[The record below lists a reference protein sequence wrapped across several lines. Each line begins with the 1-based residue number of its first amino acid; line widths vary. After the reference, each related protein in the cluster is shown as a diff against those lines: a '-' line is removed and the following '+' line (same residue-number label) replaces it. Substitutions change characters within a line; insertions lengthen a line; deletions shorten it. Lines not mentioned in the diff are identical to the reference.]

1 MDINKVETDT
11 NHDNKTQH
19 KKLDKDTRDFLDL
32 LKNQRVG
39 KKKQNQDYVMM
50 PGVDREDCEI
60 IVEDLRLQDQ

>member
-11 NHDNKTQH
+11 NQDNKTQH
-19 KKLDKDTRDFLDL
+19 KKLDKDDRDFLDL

-39 KKKQNQDYVMM
+39 KKQQNQDYAMM